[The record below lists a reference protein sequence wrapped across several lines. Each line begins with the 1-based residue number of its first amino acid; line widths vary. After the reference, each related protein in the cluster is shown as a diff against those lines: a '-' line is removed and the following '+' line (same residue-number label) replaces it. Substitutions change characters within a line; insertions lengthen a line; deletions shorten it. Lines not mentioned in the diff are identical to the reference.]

1 MIYLLGWK
9 TFFAQESAVCH
20 IYLLDHFL
28 PSKMLPSVPVAY
40 LLSLSVNL
48 SEFTIL
54 IQTVCRKKLHLNDN
68 EVVLSALGSFSSCC
82 RCSDFHQPSILKK
95 SYFLSFNQP
104 LLGHILLLRASLKP
118 ITNNSISMLL
128 VCDWFNPHFHNRRP
142 EHWSR
147 IKVNVSL

>member
-1 MIYLLGWK
+1 MG
-9 TFFAQESAVCH
+9 
-20 IYLLDHFL
+20 L
-28 PSKMLPSVPVAY
+28 PPSVLVAY

-54 IQTVCRKKLHLNDN
+54 IQTVCRKTLHLNDN

-82 RCSDFHQPSILKK
+82 RCPPDFHQPSILKK

-104 LLGHILLLRASLKP
+104 LLGHILLLLQRASLKP

-142 EHWSR
+142 EH
-147 IKVNVSL
+147 